1 MESYF
6 RKMLSACKVK
16 NAGIDLKNFR
26 NKFSPNLTE
35 IHEKRSL
42 SKMGVLLE

>member
-6 RKMLSACKVK
+6 RKMLTACKVK

-35 IHEKRSL
+35 IHEKSL
-42 SKMGVLLE
+42 SKTGVLLE